1 MSSEHHNTGQPGDQP
16 PTNTDVAF
24 ESSDINTR
32 TILAYLFYLAIS
44 VAAAFFVSVYVFR
57 FTTSLAVDSQTPPPP
72 VRRGVGPT
80 IPSAPYLQNMA
91 VDSDTPMA
99 TVHRG
104 IGPTV
109 PNGPYLQGVPYSPD
123 DPQLDLR
130 NKREADEAANEK
142 YGWTD
147 QQAGIAQIPVDEA
160 MKIIVSKGLPGVAAP
175 AAEKKK

>member
-44 VAAAFFVSVYVFR
+44 VAAAFFVSVYIFR
-57 FTTSLAVDSQTPPPP
+57 FATSLAVDSQTPPPP
-72 VRRGVGPT
+72 VRQGVAPT
-80 IPSAPYLQNMA
+80 MPPE
-91 VDSDTPMA
+91 P
-99 TVHRG
+99 R
-104 IGPTV
+104 
-109 PNGPYLQGVPYSPD
+109 LQGVPGHTND
-123 DPQLDLR
+123 AQLDLR
-130 NKREADEAANEK
+130 DKREADEAANEK

-160 MKIIVSKGLPGVAAP
+160 MKIIVSKGLPAVAAP

>member
-1 MSSEHHNTGQPGDQP
+1 MSTEHHNTGQPGNEP

-32 TILAYLFYLAIS
+32 TILAYLFYLAVS
-44 VAAAFFVSVYVFR
+44 VALAFIASVFIFR
-57 FTTSLAVDSQTPPPP
+57 FTT
-72 VRRGVGPT
+72 R
-80 IPSAPYLQNMA
+80 MA

-99 TVHRG
+99 PVHRG

-109 PNGPYLQGVPYSPD
+109 PSAPYLQGVPYSPD

-130 NKREADEAANEK
+130 NKREADEAANEV
-142 YGWTD
+142 YAWTD
-147 QQAGIAQIPVDEA
+147 KQAGIAQIPVDEA
-160 MKIIVSKGLPGVAAP
+160 MKIIVSKGLPAVPAP